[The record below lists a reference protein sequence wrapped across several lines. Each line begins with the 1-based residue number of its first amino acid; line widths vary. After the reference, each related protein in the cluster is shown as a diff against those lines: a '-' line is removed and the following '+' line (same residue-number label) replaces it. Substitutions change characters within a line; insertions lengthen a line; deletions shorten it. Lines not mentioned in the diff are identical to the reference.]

1 MKIGMNMLL
10 WTNHVTEE
18 HYHIVDRL
26 KETEYDGIEL
36 YMGDG
41 DVSHYTKLG
50 NHFADLGLGVTT
62 VTGLAPEENIS
73 SEDANIRKAG
83 LDRLKWAIDN
93 AEALRAENICGPIHS
108 SFAYF
113 TRQPPTQDERKRSA
127 EMLRKAAEYAAQAN
141 IMLCPEAL
149 NRFECYL
156 YNTMADLK
164 TLVEAVDHPNLGAMY
179 DTHHSNIEEKSQ
191 SEALKTIAP
200 VLKHIHISEN
210 DRGTPGSGQ
219 VQWDDVFRTIK
230 EIGYDGWLTIEAFS
244 TIIPEFANAINV
256 WRDYSPA
263 EEIYKEGLRF
273 IKEGI
278 EVKVRD

>member
-1 MKIGMNMLL
+1 MNMLL

-18 HYHIVDRL
+18 HYHIVDDL
-26 KETEYDGIEL
+26 KKTGYDGIEL

-73 SEDANIRKAG
+73 SEDPNIQQAG

-93 AEALRAENICGPIHS
+93 AEALKAENICGPIHS

-127 EMLRKAAEYAAQAN
+127 EMLRKAAEYAADAN

-219 VQWDDVFRTIK
+219 VQWNNVFPTIK

-256 WRDYSPA
+256 WRDYSPSQ
-263 EEIYKEGLRF
+263 EIYTEGLRF
-273 IKEGI
+273 IKEGMGI
-278 EVKVRD
+278 

>member
-18 HYHIVDRL
+18 HYHIVDDL
-26 KETEYDGIEL
+26 KEVGYDGIEL
-36 YMGDG
+36 YMGNG
-41 DVSHYTKLG
+41 DVAHYAKLG
-50 NHFADLGLGVTT
+50 NHFAALGLGVTT
-62 VTGLAPEENIS
+62 VTGLSPDENPC
-73 SEDANIRKAG
+73 SEDPKKRQAG

-93 AEALRAENICGPIHS
+93 AHALKAENICGPIHS

-113 TRQPPTQDERKRSA
+113 SRQPPTADERKRSA
-127 EMLRKAAEYAAQAN
+127 ETLRKAAEYAGDAN
-141 IMLCPEAL
+141 VMLCPEAL

-164 TLVEAVDHPNLGAMY
+164 TLVEAVDHPYLGAMY
-179 DTHHSNIEEKSQ
+179 DTHHGNIEEKSQ
-191 SEALKTIAP
+191 SQALKTIAP

-219 VQWDDVFRTIK
+219 VQWEDVFPTIK
-230 EIGYDGWLTIEAFS
+230 KIGYDGWLTIEAFS

-256 WRDYSPA
+256 WRDYSPSK
-263 EEIYKEGLRF
+263 EIYTKGLEF
-273 IKEGI
+273 IKNGI
-278 EVKVRD
+278 R

>member
-18 HYHIVDRL
+18 HYPIVDLL
-26 KETEYDGIEL
+26 KETGYDGIEL
-36 YMGDG
+36 YMGEG
-41 DVSHYTKLG
+41 DVSHYKKLG
-50 NHFADLGLGVTT
+50 DHFSDLGLGVTT
-62 VTGLAPEENIS
+62 VTGLTPEENIS
-73 SEDANIRKAG
+73 SANPKIRQAG

-93 AEALRAENICGPIHS
+93 AQALKADNICGPIHS

-113 TRQPPTQDERKRSA
+113 TRQPPTKDERKRSA
-127 EMLRKAAEYAAQAN
+127 EMLRKAAEYAAEAN

-164 TLVEAVDHPNLGAMY
+164 TLVTAVDHPNLGAMY

-191 SEALKTIAP
+191 SAALRTIAP
-200 VLKHIHISEN
+200 YLKHVHISEN

-219 VQWDDVFRTIK
+219 VQWEEVFKTIRDI
-230 EIGYDGWLTIEAFS
+230 EYDGWLTIEAFS

-256 WRDYSPA
+256 WRDYSPSK
-263 EEIYKEGLRF
+263 EIYTQGYAF

-278 EVKVRD
+278 KI

>member
-1 MKIGMNMLL
+1 MLL

-18 HYHIVDRL
+18 HYHIVDDL
-26 KETEYDGIEL
+26 KKTGYDGIEL

-41 DVSHYTKLG
+41 DVKHYTKLG
-50 NHFADLGLGVTT
+50 NHFSDLGLGVTT

-73 SEDANIRKAG
+73 SEDASIRQAG

-93 AEALRAENICGPIHS
+93 AEALGADNICGPIHS

-113 TRQPPTQDERKRSA
+113 TRLPPTQDERKRSA
-127 EMLRKAAEYAAQAN
+127 EMLRKAAEYAAEAN

-219 VQWDDVFRTIK
+219 VQWDDVFPTIK

-256 WRDYSPA
+256 WRDYSPLK
-263 EEIYKEGLRF
+263 EIYTKGLEF
-273 IKEGI
+273 IKKGI
-278 EVKVRD
+278 Q

>member
-10 WTNHVTEE
+10 WTNHVTED
-18 HYHIVDRL
+18 HYPIVDQL
-26 KETEYDGIEL
+26 KATGYDGIEL

-41 DVSHYTKLG
+41 DVSHYSKLG
-50 NHFADLGLGVTT
+50 NHFADLELGVTT

-73 SEDANIRKAG
+73 SEDPNTQQAG

-93 AEALRAENICGPIHS
+93 AEALGADNICGPIHS

-127 EMLRKAAEYAAQAN
+127 EMLYKAAEYAAQAN
-141 IMLCPEAL
+141 IILCPEAL

-164 TLVEAVDHPNLGAMY
+164 TLVEVVDHPNLGAMY
-179 DTHHSNIEEKSQ
+179 DTHHSNIEEKNQ
-191 SEALKTIAP
+191 AEALRIIAP

-219 VQWDDVFRTIK
+219 VQWADVFSTIK

-256 WRDYSPA
+256 WRDYSPSK
-263 EEIYKEGLRF
+263 EIYTEGLKF
-273 IKEGI
+273 IKKGI
-278 EVKVRD
+278 AI

>member
-18 HYHIVDRL
+18 HYHIVDDL
-26 KETEYDGIEL
+26 KETGYDGIEL

-41 DVSHYTKLG
+41 DVAHYTKLG
-50 NHFADLGLGVTT
+50 SHFANLGLGVTT

-73 SEDANIRKAG
+73 SEDSSIRQTG

-93 AEALRAENICGPIHS
+93 AEALGAENICGPIHS

-127 EMLRKAAEYAAQAN
+127 EMLRKAAEYAGQAN

-164 TLVEAVDHPNLGAMY
+164 TLVDAVDHPNLGAMY

-219 VQWDDVFRTIK
+219 VQWDDVFPTIK

-256 WRDYSPA
+256 WRDYSPSK
-263 EEIYKEGLRF
+263 EIYTEGLKF
-273 IKEGI
+273 IKAGMGA
-278 EVKVRD
+278 